1 MYILVD
7 IECTFFR
14 LDEQAAFGRWEIE
27 MRDYEFHIYDADAV
41 GRTSV
46 DARIEVMTC
55 SDDRAAKTV
64 GRAFAKSGTG
74 PVDIARK
81 GGLPWNDR
89 YIITAA
95 RHDLASKRVTME
107 RLD

>member
-1 MYILVD
+1 
-7 IECTFFR
+7 
-14 LDEQAAFGRWEIE
+14 
-27 MRDYEFHIYDADAV
+27 MRDYEFHIYDADQD
-41 GRTSV
+41 GHTSL

-55 SDDRAAKTV
+55 SDDRAAKSV

-74 PVDIARK
+74 PVDVARM
-81 GGLPWNDR
+81 GGAPWNDR

-95 RHDLASKRVTME
+95 RHDLSSVRVTME